1 VSCQILDY
9 DAHVMN
15 LRTRLPFRYGMA
27 TMTTVPHLLLRVQAA
42 FDDGRRGTGIAAD
55 HLPPKWFTKD
65 PATSF
70 RDDAQQMIA
79 VIRQAA
85 DTCKAL
91 HPADSPFHWW
101 QELYGK
107 QSAWAA
113 DQGIPPLLANFG
125 VSLLERALI
134 DAFCRCSR
142 IPFAKALRQNL
153 LGIDGMSLELLP
165 KQPLQSIIARHT
177 VGLLDPVTSDD
188 IPDSDRL
195 NDGLPQ
201 SLDECIRAYG
211 LTHFKI
217 KLSGDV
223 ALDAVRLHCLAGA
236 LDAATPRYRFTLD
249 GNENFHELE
258 PFRRLWQSL
267 TADPSLKPFLANLIF
282 VEQPLHRDVA
292 LSDAVKH
299 EMLAWADR
307 PPIIIDESDATLAS
321 LPRAIECG
329 YVGTSHKNCKGI
341 FKGIRNAC
349 FITDLRRSRPD
360 TQWILSGEDLSNVAP
375 IAQLQDLAVM
385 ANLGIEHVERNSH
398 HYFRGLSYLPQ
409 GIQDRILQKHGDLYR
424 PHERGFVALDIRGGR
439 VRVESLIQA
448 PFGVNFDFDPA
459 LFTPLERWTFDSLE
473 S

>member
-9 DAHVMN
+9 DAYMMN

-42 FDDGRRGTGIAAD
+42 FDGRRATGLAAD

-85 DTCKAL
+85 ETGKAL

-107 QSAWAA
+107 QSTWAA
-113 DQGIPPLLANFG
+113 EQDIPPLLANFG

-134 DAFCRCSR
+134 DAFCRSSSVSL
-142 IPFAKALRQNL
+142 ADALHRNL
-153 LGIDGMSLELLP
+153 FGIDDLSLNLLP

-177 VGLLDPVTSDD
+177 VGLLDPITTDD
-188 IPDSDRL
+188 IPDTDRL

-201 SLDECIRAYG
+201 SLDQCIRAYG

-223 ALDAVRLHCLAGA
+223 T
-236 LDAATPRYRFTLD
+236 LDAARLRRLADTLDATTPRYRFTLD
-249 GNENFHELE
+249 GNENFHDLA

-267 TADPSLKPFLANLIF
+267 TADPSLKPFLSNLIF
-282 VEQPLHRDVA
+282 VEQPLHRELA
-292 LSDAVKH
+292 LSDKVKH
-299 EMLAWADR
+299 EMLSWPNR
-307 PPIIIDESDATLAS
+307 PPIIIDESDATMTS

-329 YVGTSHKNCKGI
+329 YIGTSHKNCKGI

-349 FITDLRRSRPD
+349 LIADLRRSRPD
-360 TQWILSGEDLSNVAP
+360 TPWILSGEDLSNVAP

-409 GIQDRILQKHGDLYR
+409 SIQDRILEKHPDLYR
-424 PHERGFVALDIRGGR
+424 RHERGFATLDIRGGR
-439 VRVESLIQA
+439 MRVDSVVQA

-459 LFTPLERWTFDSLE
+459 LFTPLDRWTFESLE
-473 S
+473 A